1 MRTGRILAI
10 TLAGF
15 GMLAA
20 QSDGTGSAN
29 IQQSL
34 KAAREA
40 EEARDYARA
49 GTEYERILQLQP
61 DLAVIHQRLGL
72 TYHLRN
78 RFGEASR
85 EFSRAI
91 ELDSALWGAHLFL
104 GIDLY
109 KANQFQKAIAAIEK
123 SVSLNAQAEP
133 EARFWLGASQAA
145 LGRHQN
151 AIREYRRAAELRP
164 KDIEVSYALASEY
177 DLESADVFEQ
187 IHRIAPQAGAVALLR
202 AERLLADNRADLAS
216 IEYRNAV
223 LVRPDYRGAI
233 ASLEKTQGEHSAGSP
248 VSIPDARAILQQAAY
263 WSAHGDAERSRE
275 LLHRLAAS
283 QPAGEEARQYIQAA
297 QRANAGGPQPSDP
310 GAWPALYEGWRC
322 AQAGEFA
329 RAEQVLREVLV
340 KDPGN
345 IDAFLALG
353 KTYKKWTQFLLD
365 KMIEIDPD
373 SYRVHQLLGEQHEKK
388 AEFDQAIQSYQLALA
403 REPGLGGV
411 RYAIGNVYWKMHQF
425 GPAEHWLAEELAHN
439 PHHGLAHY
447 RLGGIYTDSGK
458 PDDAILHLREAL
470 TAHPELAGAQLDL
483 GRALLLKALYAD
495 AVTALQKVAVEEP
508 ANDRVHYF
516 LSNAYRKMGRE
527 GEAKAEMEK
536 YQTLTRQRLETV
548 QQEVRDVSRA
558 IEKKE

>member
-1 MRTGRILAI
+1 
-10 TLAGF
+10 
-15 GMLAA
+15 MLAA
-20 QSDGTGSAN
+20 QSEGTGSAA
-29 IQQSL
+29 IQESL

-49 GTEYERILQLQP
+49 GAEYERILQLQP

-91 ELDSALWGAHLFL
+91 ELDITLWGAHLFL

-109 KANQFQKAIAAIEK
+109 KSNRFEKAIAALEK
-123 SVSLNAQAEP
+123 SISLNGQAEP

-145 LGRHQN
+145 LSRHQD

-233 ASLEKTQGEHSAGSP
+233 ASLEKTEGAPEKGSP
-248 VSIPDARAILQQAAY
+248 VSAPDARAVLQQAAY
-263 WSAHGDAERSRE
+263 WSTHGDAVRSRE
-275 LLHRLAAS
+275 LLRRLAAS
-283 QPAGEEARQYIQAA
+283 QPAGEEARHYIQAA
-297 QRANAGGPQPSDP
+297 QRASAGGPHPSDA
-310 GAWPALYEGWRC
+310 GAWQALYEAWRR

-329 RAEQVLREVLV
+329 QAEQALGEVLV
-340 KDPGN
+340 NDPGN
-345 IDAFLALG
+345 IDALLALG
-353 KTYKKWTQFLLD
+353 KTYRKWTQFLLD
-365 KMIEIDPD
+365 KMIQIDPD
-373 SYRVHQLLGEQHEKK
+373 SYRVHQLLGDQHEKK

-425 GPAEHWLAEELAHN
+425 GPAEHWLAEELARN

-458 PDDAILHLREAL
+458 PEDAILHLREAL
-470 TAHPELAGAQLDL
+470 SSHPELAGAQFDL
-483 GRALLLKALYAD
+483 GRALILKGRYAD
-495 AVTALQKVAVEEP
+495 AVKELQKVAAGEP
-508 ANDRVHYF
+508 DNDRVHYF

-527 GEAKAEMEK
+527 GEAQAEMEK
-536 YQTLTRQRLETV
+536 YQTLTRKRLERV
-548 QQEVRDVSRA
+548 QQDVRDVSRSL
-558 IEKKE
+558 EKKQ